1 LRVVHSKIKSKRE
14 TAMDISLTPELE
26 KLVQEKIAS
35 GLYESANEVIHESL
49 LLLQERD
56 KIREFRLRELKKEI
70 QKGID
75 QLEQGEYKVYD
86 SESLKSL
93 VEDIKH

>member
-1 LRVVHSKIKSKRE
+1 
-14 TAMDISLTPELE
+14 MDISLTPELE

>member
-1 LRVVHSKIKSKRE
+1 
-14 TAMDISLTPELE
+14 MDISLTPELE

-70 QKGID
+70 HKGID
-75 QLEQGEYKVYD
+75 QLEQGEYNVYD

-93 VEDIKH
+93 VEDIKQRGRNKRAEQKM